1 MKILLIGTREA
12 ALDTDKYYGH
22 YADFFLESLR
32 GIDDDDATVATTL
45 IDNLFVTVGDGSFV
59 VADTKSGRDLKE
71 FDAVFIRGVGLKN
84 YADVVKAVSM
94 YAHLHNVPITNDYSD
109 VKDTSKLSQA
119 AMFFTAGLPSAQC
132 VYASGSVLEGKHEL
146 PFSFP
151 CIMKASFGA
160 HGNDNH
166 VVHSLEEARGIAAA
180 RPGISFVLQRF
191 VPNDGDFRILVAGDR
206 ELVIHR
212 KASGDTHLNN
222 TSQGGT
228 GQLVEASSLP
238 AEIIEQSHKIA
249 ELMHMDLAGV
259 DALAD
264 KNTGEFYF
272 LEVNSQPQLMS
283 GVYIDEKVRLMGY
296 FLESLTARADTAS
309 HS

>member
-1 MKILLIGTREA
+1 MKILLIGTRESA
-12 ALDTDKYYGH
+12 PDTDRYYGR
-22 YADFFLESLR
+22 YTDFFQEVLR
-32 GIDDDDATVATTL
+32 GINDDNAEVNTAL
-45 IDNLFVTVGDGSFV
+45 IDDLFVSVGDGAFV
-59 VADTKSGRDLKE
+59 VVDTKSGRDVKE
-71 FDAVFIRGVGLKN
+71 FDAVFIRGTGIKN
-84 YADVVKAVSM
+84 YADVAKAISM
-94 YAHLHNVPITNDYSD
+94 YAQLHAVALTNDYSD

-119 AMFFTAGLPSAQC
+119 AMFFMAGLPSAQC
-132 VYASGSVLEGKHEL
+132 VYASESVLEGKHDL
-146 PFSFP
+146 PFGFP

-166 VVHSLEEARGIAAA
+166 VVHSLEEARAVAAG
-180 RPGISFVLQRF
+180 RPGIRFILQRF
-191 VPNDGDFRILVAGDR
+191 VPNDGDYRILVAGTR

-228 GQLVEASSLP
+228 GQLVEASDLP
-238 AEIIEQSHKIA
+238 GEIIEQSHKIA
-249 ELMHMDLAGV
+249 EIMHMGLAGV

-283 GVYIDEKVRLMGY
+283 GVYIDEKVRLMGHY
-296 FLESLTARADTAS
+296 LESLTGRADTAS
-309 HS
+309 RS

>member
-12 ALDTDKYYGH
+12 APDTDRYYGR
-22 YADFFLESLR
+22 YADFFYGVLR
-32 GIDDDDATVATTL
+32 GINDDKAEVGTTL
-45 IDNLFVTVGDGSFV
+45 VDDLFVSVGDGSFV
-59 VADTKSGRDLKE
+59 VVDTKSGQDLNA
-71 FDAVFIRGVGLKN
+71 FDAIFIRGVGLKN
-84 YADVVKAVSM
+84 YADVMKVVSM
-94 YAHLHNVPITNDYSD
+94 YAHLHDVPITNDYSD

-119 AMFFTAGLPSAQC
+119 ATFFTAGLPSAQC
-132 VYASGSVLEGKHEL
+132 VYASKSVLEGKHAL
-146 PFSFP
+146 PFLFP

-166 VVHSLEEARGIAAA
+166 VIHSLEEAREIAAN
-180 RPGISFVLQRF
+180 RPGVSFILQRF
-191 VPNDGDFRILVAGDR
+191 VPNDGDFRILVAGRR

-238 AEIIEQSHKIA
+238 AQIIEQSHKIA
-249 ELMHMDLAGV
+249 GLMHMSLAGV
-259 DALAD
+259 DVLAD

-283 GVYIDEKVRLMGY
+283 GVYIDEKVRLMGH
-296 FLESLTARADTAS
+296 FLESLTARADTGS